1 MSKRF
6 YILSLIAFLLISLNI
21 VAQER
26 LSGKVLNSDKRSL
39 EYATIIL
46 IANDTLVGGTVTN
59 SKGQFMFEEIQQGNY
74 LLQVSLLGYKTIEQN
89 IALKGEREQLP
100 DIILQED
107 TLMLSEVTVKA
118 NRADNIVYSSNAT
131 IFHLSENALKNS
143 VNIYEALQEV
153 PKLIVDVTERR
164 IKLPDGSS
172 PLILINGINRPGYL
186 NSLDPSDVVAIEL
199 IENPSARYR
208 GKDEPSTVLNLKVR
222 RKKEVYAQVSSGT
235 NQHVVGNYGDALVSA
250 EIGNEKLSGFLN
262 VQHAY
267 FREDYTT
274 ESELNSGE
282 IFRTLAT
289 DNLLKVQIVNIKTGG
304 DWLISDRDYLL
315 LDIMANIQPQFDNRN
330 GNGLLNFNIP
340 ITDVQSLKYHI
351 FNNSNAIFYR
361 HTFKNTNILELTGR
375 IGYDKTTSK
384 GWREEATGANS
395 YREAISLD
403 NNRIS
408 YALDA
413 YYGINDL
420 KKVAIGIGSNSYFHR
435 FNINNEFDNNARF
448 TYREGR
454 EYLYTE
460 IYNKTQSKFS
470 YAFSTGIDMV
480 FSHVNGIQNHYINFI
495 PQFTLSYAFKQQSI
509 LRLLGSRSRTS
520 PSPTQLNPYNTSTDS
535 LNIIEG
541 NPYLTPAIDNQIGLR
556 HEWTYKNFFLNTS
569 LLYHHYSDQIESIGK
584 QRGNVY
590 YSSYS
595 NIGEHDQL
603 AVSAVAR
610 IRLGNFGNISGG
622 ITYTR
627 DFYNEGFLFSG
638 NSLSYWGNINLQ
650 YKKISF
656 SSYMFYGG
664 NVYERIS
671 KAHYKTESAATLAWQ
686 ISPAWRINIGLRYLI
701 PTYNDE
707 YWTHDKSYYSHEL
720 YKRENLLPMIGFSF
734 NFRSK
739 NPQKRQQ
746 REQISNTTEDFNFQ
760 LK

>member
-1 MSKRF
+1 MNKRF
-6 YILSLIAFLLISLNI
+6 YILSLIVFSLIPLNI

-26 LSGKVLNSDKRSL
+26 LSGKVLSSDKRPL

-59 SKGQFMFEEIQQGNY
+59 SKGQFVFEEIQQGNY

-89 IALKGEREQLP
+89 IALQGERKQLL

-118 NRADNIVYSSNAT
+118 NRADNMSYTSNAT
-131 IFHLSENALKNS
+131 IFHPSENALKNS

-186 NSLDPSDVVAIEL
+186 NSLDPSDVIAIEL

-208 GKDEPSTVLNLKVR
+208 GKDGPSTVLNLKVR
-222 RKKEVYAQVSSGT
+222 RKKEVYAQVSGGT

-289 DNLLKVQIVNIKTGG
+289 DNLLKAQIVNIKTGG
-304 DWLISDRDYLL
+304 DWLMSDRDYLL

-330 GNGLLNFNIP
+330 GNGLLNNIP

-361 HTFKNTNILELTGR
+361 HTFKNTNTLELTGR
-375 IGYDKTTSK
+375 IGYDKTTSE
-384 GWREEATGANS
+384 GWREEATGENS
-395 YREAISLD
+395 YREAIFLD

-413 YYGINDL
+413 YYGINSL
-420 KKVAIGIGSNSYFHR
+420 EKVAIGIGSNSYFHR
-435 FNINNEFDNNARF
+435 FNINNEFDNNAQF

-454 EYLYTE
+454 EYLYAE
-460 IYNKTQSKFS
+460 ISNKTQSKFS
-470 YAFSTGIDMV
+470 YAFSAGIDMV
-480 FSHVNGIQNHYINFI
+480 FPRVNGIQNHYINFI
-495 PQFTLSYAFKQQSI
+495 PQLTLSYTFKQQSI
-509 LRLLGSRSRTS
+509 LRLLGNRSRTS

-541 NPYLTPAIDNQIGLR
+541 NPYLTPAIDNQIGIR
-556 HEWTYKNFFLNTS
+556 YEWAYKNFFLSTS
-569 LLYHHYSDQIESIGK
+569 LFYHYYSDQIESIGE

-595 NIGEHDQL
+595 NIGEHDQF
-603 AVSAVAR
+603 AASVTAR
-610 IRLGNFGNISGG
+610 IRLGYFGNISGG
-622 ITYTR
+622 ITYTKN
-627 DFYNEGFLFSG
+627 FYDENFLFNG

-650 YKKISF
+650 YKKVSF
-656 SSYMFYGG
+656 NSYVFYGG

-671 KAHYKTESAATLAWQ
+671 KAHYKTESAATLTWQ
-686 ISPAWRINIGLRYLI
+686 ISPTWRINIGLRYLI

-707 YWTHDKSYYSHEL
+707 YWMRDRNYYSHEL
-720 YKRENLLPMIGFSF
+720 YKRENLLPMVGFSF

-746 REQISNTTEDFNFQ
+746 REQINNATEDFNFQ